1 MSTADERPPYCRECG
16 RELFMPAAS
25 AGEREEFVA
34 LRARLDMAER
44 GREQF
49 KAERDEAR
57 ETAQLLAPWCESHE
71 AGSPDLRDAYARAL
85 AYPRRGGT

>member
-57 ETAQLLAPWCESHE
+57 ETARTLATDDEWC
-71 AGSPDLRDAYARAL
+71 DADVDRAL
-85 AYPRRGGT
+85 AYQRRGGA